1 MESPAESYGLE
12 NIVLHHS
19 FKKFAGRTVRIPC
32 RERTHV
38 GGTNGAGKTSI
49 LHLIPAFYGEEPDR
63 IVSRAGGRDS
73 FVEFYLRSPQSLII
87 FEYRRHT
94 GLCCSVLY
102 RHQSGKLCYR
112 FVEGGLEATFFR
124 PEIQEALKNGAS
136 NDVIFQE
143 LRQADVQL
151 SPMIGT
157 IMDYRAIIQNNP
169 KLIKRQPAEARRLR
183 ALANDY
189 GLGGPDSK
197 MSYIDRLTH
206 VVLNKNRLLSSFKS
220 MICETMF
227 DSIHI
232 NKRPTILHERDLVN
246 DIRSLKEFEREES
259 AIRDCLVKDAERKG
273 ILEQAAR
280 TATQLRETVTEQQE
294 ARKELLTK
302 ADKLQN
308 DLEAEETTFNDK
320 DSQLSRKEV
329 DLGNEVGSLNERLNK
344 TFEQQEDYERR
355 GLPELDLA
363 LENLNEYRQQLK
375 NATDDF
381 ETLTGKV
388 TALETEHDKKMGQIE
403 QAFQQEQH
411 NREDRVR
418 KAEHELE
425 QQKQAYEHGLTRLE
439 GEQSKELA
447 DYREERH
454 SKRRALGEQKVRID
468 TQLANPSFTQDERR
482 QIREAEALVEQ
493 REEDLHAVGQQVTEA
508 TNKREQARHD
518 RLAAQNRLEE
528 AGRSVEKLEAE
539 FQDLQRQLTPDPD
552 SWLARLREEDPRW
565 GETLGKV
572 INPDLLTGSDLSPEL
587 VASASDTVMGWR
599 LDIERLPVPAF
610 AASEEQIQARL
621 EEKDAQYQQAQRNYK
636 ETESAAQKSNA
647 IFQER
652 NREVE
657 QIESRQTLH
666 KRQLESA
673 KAALTSV
680 RNAAIE
686 GQKERER
693 ALRKELET
701 VVERLQ
707 AFDQETQGTVKD
719 IKARYE
725 KLRMDRKGQ
734 WANKEAELQEAISN
748 ARELAEQAI
757 KDHKQRIK
765 TLNEAHASRLKDEGV
780 DPGEIRRARDK
791 KSALERKIEKIEQS
805 QTEIYEYRSWRT
817 REWAKVEAWQAKCA
831 DCEKQLETVQRQR
844 KELKD
849 NYEQTKKA
857 FTSKIQECKKRAGGI
872 QVALDEAEAI
882 LLKFEGAD
890 SGTQEMPGN
899 LKALT
904 EQLRNSYRDL
914 EKLREHVIRAVRKAR
929 SVLTKFENTQIYQA
943 WHKHQEYRVS
953 RLADPN
959 DRYSDEFE
967 LSQTESLRLL
977 LDQDLPQLR
986 AALIT
991 QFANAAGELRD
1002 YFGSLKQLAREVKQV
1017 SNQLQRAINTDQQ
1030 IESISDIEVVLKPRI
1045 YEDESWIPLK
1055 NFVEHWESWQLS
1067 HRTDIPS
1074 DELVSDFHQVVNTL
1088 RSARVRNDIESMV
1101 DMSLH
1106 LRENERPV
1114 AIRNDSDFLNA
1125 SSTGLTYLAIMAVF
1139 MGMTRYLAPDL
1150 NTRITWPID
1159 ELGTLSANNISRLAS
1174 MLEKQNVT
1182 MISACPK
1189 LDHGLR
1195 KFFENKISIKDGRV
1209 NIFGHHCAG
1218 KDSGQNQ
1225 LFTQVARQHQH
1236 EGDQTYAE

>member
-19 FKKFAGRTVRIPC
+19 FKKFAGRTVRIQC

-112 FVEGGLEATFFR
+112 FVEGGLEDTFFR
-124 PEIQEALKNGAS
+124 PEIQEVLKNGAA
-136 NDVIFQE
+136 NDLIFQE
-143 LRQADVQL
+143 LRQAGVRV
-151 SPMIGT
+151 SPMIDT
-157 IMDYRAIIQNNP
+157 IMDYRAIIQRNP
-169 KLIKRQPAEARRLR
+169 RLIKRQPAETRRLR

-197 MSYIDRLTH
+197 MSHIDRLTH
-206 VVLNKNRLLSSFKS
+206 VVLNKNRLLSSFKG

-246 DIRSLKEFEREES
+246 DIRSLEAFEREES
-259 AIRDCLVKDAERKG
+259 AIRECLVKDAERKA
-273 ILEQAAR
+273 ILEQATR
-280 TATQLRETVTEQQE
+280 TATQLRETVTEQRE
-294 ARKELLTK
+294 VRKELLTQV
-302 ADKLQN
+302 DKLQF
-308 DLEAEETTFNDK
+308 DLEAEESALNEK
-320 DSQLSRKEV
+320 DNRLSRKEV
-329 DLGNEVGSLNERLNK
+329 DLGNEIGSLNDRLNK

-355 GLPELDLA
+355 GLPELDQELD
-363 LENLNEYRQQLK
+363 NLNEYRQQCK

-388 TALETEHDKKMGQIE
+388 TELEVEHEQTIGQIKHT
-403 QAFQQEQH
+403 FQQEQH
-411 NREDRVR
+411 EREDRVR
-418 KAEHELE
+418 KAERELE
-425 QQKQAYEHGLTRLE
+425 QQKQAHDHGLTKLE
-439 GEQSKELA
+439 AEQSREIA
-447 DYREERH
+447 AYREERH
-454 SKRRALGEQKVRID
+454 SKRQALGEQKVRLD
-468 TQLANPSFTQDERR
+468 TQLANPSFTQDEQW
-482 QIREAEALVEQ
+482 QIREAEALVAQ
-493 REEDLHAVGQQVTEA
+493 REEDLHAVAQQVTEA

-518 RLAAQNRLEE
+518 RSTAQARMEE
-528 AGRSVEKLEAE
+528 AENSVEKLEAE
-539 FQDLQRQLTPDPD
+539 FQSLQRQLTPDRD

-572 INPDLLTGSDLSPEL
+572 VNPDLLNSSDLSPEL
-587 VASASDTVMGWR
+587 VAAAGDTVMGWR
-599 LDIERLPVPAF
+599 LDIESLPVPAF
-610 AASEEQIQARL
+610 AATEEQIQARL
-621 EEKDAQYQQAQRNYK
+621 EEKDAQYEQAQRIFK
-636 ETESAAQKSNA
+636 ETESAAQKSNT
-647 IFQER
+647 IFQDR
-652 NREVE
+652 DREVE

-666 KRQLESA
+666 KRQLDSA
-673 KAALTSV
+673 KHALTSV
-680 RNAAIE
+680 RNAAAE

-693 ALRKELET
+693 ALQKELET
-701 VVERLQ
+701 ITERLK
-707 AFDQETQGTVKD
+707 AFDQETAHTEKD
-719 IKARYE
+719 IEERYAR
-725 KLRMDRKGQ
+725 LRMERIGQ
-734 WANKEAELQEAISN
+734 WASKEAELSETINN
-748 ARELAEQAI
+748 AQSLAVQAE

-765 TLNEAHASRLKDEGV
+765 TLNEAHARRLKDEGV
-780 DPGEIRRARDK
+780 DPEEVRRARDK
-791 KSALERKIEKIEQS
+791 KNALEQKIEKIEQA
-805 QTEIYEYRSWRT
+805 QTEIHEYRSWRT
-817 REWAKVEAWQAKCA
+817 REWAKVETWQAECA
-831 DCEKQLETVQRQR
+831 DYEKRLETVQRQR

-849 NYEQTKKA
+849 NYEQTKKT
-857 FTSKIQECKKRAGGI
+857 FTDKIQECKKRAAGI
-872 QVALDEAEAI
+872 QTAIEEAEAI
-882 LLKFEGAD
+882 LLKFEGVD
-890 SGTQEMPGN
+890 SGTQEIPGN

-904 EQLRNSYRDL
+904 EQLRSSYRDL
-914 EKLREHVIRAVRKAR
+914 EKLRELVIKAVRKAV
-929 SVLTKFENTQIYQA
+929 SVLTKYENTQIYQA
-943 WHKHQEYRVS
+943 WRKLQEHRVS
-953 RLADPN
+953 QLFDAS
-959 DRYSDEFE
+959 DRYSDDFE

-991 QFANAAGELRD
+991 QFTNAAGELRD
-1002 YFGSLKQLAREVKQV
+1002 YFGGLKQLAREVKQV

-1045 YEDESWIPLK
+1045 YEDESWVPLK
-1055 NFVEHWESWQLS
+1055 NFVESWEHWQLS
-1067 HRTDIPS
+1067 HRADIPS
-1074 DELVSDFHQVVNTL
+1074 EELVNDFHVVVTTL

-1101 DMSLH
+1101 DMSLQ
-1106 LRENERPV
+1106 LRENDRLV
-1114 AIRNDSDFLNA
+1114 TIRNDNDFLNA

-1139 MGMTRYLAPDL
+1139 IGMTRYLAPDP

-1195 KFFENKISIKDGRV
+1195 KFFENKVSIKDGRV
-1209 NIFGHHCAG
+1209 NIFGHHNAAQ
-1218 KDSGQNQ
+1218 DRGQNQ
-1225 LFTQVARQHQH
+1225 LFAKVARQHQH
-1236 EGDQTYAE
+1236 EGDQSYVE